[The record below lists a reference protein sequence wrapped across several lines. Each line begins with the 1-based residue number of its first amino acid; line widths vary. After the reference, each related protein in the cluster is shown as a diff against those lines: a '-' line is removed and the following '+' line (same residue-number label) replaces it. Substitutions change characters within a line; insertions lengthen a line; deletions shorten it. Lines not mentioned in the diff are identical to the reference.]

1 MYKYN
6 QGGENLEHSQF
17 LRSEMILGEKSTEI
31 LKNKS
36 VILFGLGGVGSYTAE
51 ALARAG
57 IGRLTI
63 VDNDT
68 VSVTN
73 LNRQLCALHSTVG
86 MPKVDVVKARILDIN
101 PQCEVTAVRKFYLPE
116 NSAEF
121 NLENFDYIADAIDT
135 VSAKIDLAVKS
146 QELGI
151 PLVACMGTGN
161 KLDPSRFTVSDIFKT
176 SGCPLCRVMRNELKK
191 RGIKKLNVVWSPEEP
206 VKPLQTDE
214 NSGKRQTP
222 ASLPFVPPVAGM
234 IMAGK
239 IITDLAR

>member
-1 MYKYN
+1 MYRYN

-31 LKNKS
+31 LKSKS

-239 IITDLAR
+239 IITDLAG

>member
-1 MYKYN
+1 M
-6 QGGENLEHSQF
+6 EHSQF
-17 LRSEMILGEKSTEI
+17 LRTEMMLGKDSTAN
-31 LKNKS
+31 LAGKN

-57 IGRLTI
+57 IGKITL

-73 LNRQLCALHSTVG
+73 INRQLCALHSTVG
-86 MPKVDVVKARILDIN
+86 KPKVEVVKERILDIN
-101 PQCEVTAVRKFYLPE
+101 PLCEVIALQKFYLPE
-116 NSAEF
+116 NSDEF
-121 NLENFDYIADAIDT
+121 SLEKYDYIADAIDT

-146 QELGI
+146 QQLGI
-151 PLVACMGTGN
+151 PMISCMGTGN
-161 KLDPSRFTVSDIFKT
+161 KFNPSLFTVSDIFKT
-176 SGCPLCRVMRNELKK
+176 SGCPLCRVMRTELRK

-206 VKPLQTDE
+206 VKPAQSSED
-214 NSGKRQTP
+214 SGKRQTP

-239 IITDLAR
+239 IILDLR

>member
-1 MYKYN
+1 
-6 QGGENLEHSQF
+6 
-17 LRSEMILGEKSTEI
+17 MILGSNSTDV
-31 LKNKS
+31 LKGKN

-51 ALARAG
+51 ALARSG

-86 MPKVDVVKARILDIN
+86 LPKVDVVKARILDIN
-101 PQCEVTAVRKFYLPE
+101 PDCSVTAVQKFYLPE
-116 NSAEF
+116 NSSEF
-121 NLENFDYIADAIDT
+121 SLESYDYIADAIDT
-135 VSAKIDLAVKS
+135 VCAKIDLAVKS

-151 PLVACMGTGN
+151 PLISCMGTGN
-161 KLDPSRFTVSDIFKT
+161 KLDPARFTVSDIFKT

-191 RGIKKLNVVWSPEEP
+191 RGVKKLNVVWSPEEP

>member
-1 MYKYN
+1 
-6 QGGENLEHSQF
+6 
-17 LRSEMILGEKSTEI
+17 MILGSNSTDV
-31 LKNKS
+31 LKGKN

-51 ALARAG
+51 ALARSG

-86 MPKVDVVKARILDIN
+86 LPKVDVVKARILDIN
-101 PQCEVTAVRKFYLPE
+101 PDCSVTAVQKFYLPE
-116 NSAEF
+116 NSSEF
-121 NLENFDYIADAIDT
+121 SLESYDYIADAIDT

-151 PLVACMGTGN
+151 PLISCMGTGN
-161 KLDPSRFTVSDIFKT
+161 KLDPARFTVSDIFKT

-191 RGIKKLNVVWSPEEP
+191 RGVKKLNVVWSPEEP

>member
-101 PQCEVTAVRKFYLPE
+101 PQCKVTAVRKFYLPE